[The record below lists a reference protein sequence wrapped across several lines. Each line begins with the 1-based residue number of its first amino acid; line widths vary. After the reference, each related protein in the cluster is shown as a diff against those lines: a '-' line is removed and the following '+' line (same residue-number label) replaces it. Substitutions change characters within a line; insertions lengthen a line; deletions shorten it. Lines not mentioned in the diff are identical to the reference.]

1 MNFDLVMG
9 DKTGYFHMK
18 DCQKLF
24 IEYDEFSV
32 LRSSPPANLI
42 IDNGSEIWAS
52 ADFKIIGTASVAFEV
67 CSTLASIYQIQYF
80 YNKHRYSK
88 EYFGHKDKTANQN
101 EIY

>member
-9 DKTGYFHMK
+9 DKTGYFHMQ
-18 DCQKLF
+18 DGQRLF

-32 LRSSPPANLI
+32 LRSAPPVNLI

-67 CSTLASIYQIQYF
+67 CSTLTSIYQIQYF

-88 EYFGHKDKTANQN
+88 E
-101 EIY
+101 